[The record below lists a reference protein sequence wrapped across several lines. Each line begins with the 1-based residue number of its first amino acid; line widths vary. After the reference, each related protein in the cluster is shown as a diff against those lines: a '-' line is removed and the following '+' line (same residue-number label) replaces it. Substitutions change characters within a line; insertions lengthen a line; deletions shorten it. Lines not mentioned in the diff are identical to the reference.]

1 MKHVSFGREIVDIGA
16 QSLSNF
22 KAFIAASIGS
32 FYFILK
38 GAQYG
43 CSTKGSQSIHG
54 VVVTYLSL
62 A

>member
-32 FYFILK
+32 FLFYLK
-38 GAQYG
+38 G
-43 CSTKGSQSIHG
+43 GSIW
-54 VVVTYLSL
+54 L
-62 A
+62 